1 MSNEIIKREVTLG
14 QLITVATTLITLI
27 IAQWVSLNIRVTKLE
42 VESTERTKYE
52 TEYRLEMKSSQAETN
67 ATLKTLNE
75 SVQEIKVSLQNKQ
88 DRR

>member
-42 VESTERTKYE
+42 VESTERTRYE

>member
-14 QLITVATTLITLI
+14 QLITVATTLVILI
-27 IAQWVSLNIRVTKLE
+27 ITQWVSLNIRVTKLE
-42 VESTERTKYE
+42 VESVERTRYE

>member
-14 QLITVATTLITLI
+14 QLITVATSLVILI
-27 IAQWVSLNIRVTKLE
+27 ITQWVSLNIRVTKIE
-42 VESTERTKYE
+42 VESIERTRYE

>member
-14 QLITVATTLITLI
+14 QLITVATTLVILI
-27 IAQWVSLNIRVTKLE
+27 ITQWVSLNIRVTKLE
-42 VESTERTKYE
+42 VESTERTRYE

-67 ATLKTLNE
+67 ATLKMLNE

>member
-14 QLITVATTLITLI
+14 QLITVATTLVILI
-27 IAQWVSLNIRVTKLE
+27 ITQWVSLNIRVTKIE
-42 VESTERTKYE
+42 VESVERTRYE
-52 TEYRLEMKSSQAETN
+52 TEYRLEMKTSQAETN

>member
-14 QLITVATTLITLI
+14 QLITVATTLTTLI

-42 VESTERTKYE
+42 VENTERTRYE

>member
-14 QLITVATTLITLI
+14 QLITVATTLVILI
-27 IAQWVSLNIRVTKLE
+27 ITQWVSLNIRVTKIE
-42 VESTERTKYE
+42 VESVERTRYE
-52 TEYRLEMKSSQAETN
+52 TEYRLEMKTSQAETN

-75 SVQEIKVSLQNKQ
+75 SVQEIKLSLQNKQ